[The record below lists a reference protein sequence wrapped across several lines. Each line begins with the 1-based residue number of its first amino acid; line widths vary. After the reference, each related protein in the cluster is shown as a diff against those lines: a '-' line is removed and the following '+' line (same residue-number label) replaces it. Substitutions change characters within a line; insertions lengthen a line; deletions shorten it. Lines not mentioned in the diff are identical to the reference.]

1 MARKIEDIKQQIITA
16 KQNKPELAELSS
28 DSKSSIWGLWAYIT
42 AYAINILENFMDI
55 FKNDVTNYVDQR
67 TYGTGRWYVNKLL
80 EFQYGEAIDPIT
92 LQYENKNADSII
104 KVASYDET
112 LNNDGKMELNL
123 RFAGIDENEE
133 FFGFNDPNDTT
144 RRNQYHSI
152 CSYIEM
158 IKIAGVKVNK
168 LSNEPDKLRIGGL
181 NAGTSGDD
189 IFMAKVYYDGLFDV
203 DEIKDKVNEAVK
215 QYLLNVPAEGVIV
228 KNALIDAIQ
237 KIEGVK
243 DFYIPEDELVLTN
256 GIDELDQIII
266 KRAEPT
272 FTGYAKIDPDY
283 PLEDTIKYIISKY

>member
-42 AYAINILENFMDI
+42 AYAINIFENFLDI

-67 TYGTGRWYVNKLL
+67 TYGTGQWYVNKLL
-80 EFQYGEAIDPIT
+80 KYQDGEPIDPVT
-92 LQYENKNADSII
+92 LQYENDTNDSII
-104 KVASYDET
+104 KVASYKEQ
-112 LNNDGKMELNL
+112 LNIDNKMELFL
-123 RFAGIDENEE
+123 YFAGIDENDE
-133 FFGFNDPNDTT
+133 FYGFNDPNNDTH
-144 RRNQYHSI
+144 RNQYHSI

-158 IKIAGVKVNK
+158 IKIAGIKVNK
-168 LSNEPDKLRIGGL
+168 LSNDPDKLRIGGVE
-181 NAGTSGDD
+181 AGTNGDD
-189 IFMAKVYYDGLFDV
+189 SLMAKVYYDGLYDI
-203 DEIKDKVNEAVK
+203 DDIKDKVNEAIK

-272 FTGYAKIDPDY
+272 FTGYAKIDPMY